1 MDNLNNIE
9 NLYNIGSY
17 RVDLK
22 TLLYNCEKCLN

>member
-1 MDNLNNIE
+1 MDDLKHE

-22 TLLYNCEKCLN
+22 PFFIIVKNA